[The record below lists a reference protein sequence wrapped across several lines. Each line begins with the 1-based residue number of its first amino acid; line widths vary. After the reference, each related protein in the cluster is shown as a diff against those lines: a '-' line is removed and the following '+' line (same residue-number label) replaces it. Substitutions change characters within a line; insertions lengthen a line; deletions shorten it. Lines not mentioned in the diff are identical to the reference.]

1 MQRTAINLAVL
12 ALATGLPWLSHA
24 ADEVTL
30 PKVQVTGSNIPRI
43 ASEPATPTLVLTR
56 ADIERTGLATVK
68 EVVDSL
74 VGASQHASGSNKNLS
89 DITGSNSYAAGASS
103 ASLRHLGQQATLV
116 LLNSR
121 RLSPFAMHDDPAMFT
136 DLNTL
141 PLDAV
146 ERIEVLRSG
155 GAAVYGSDAIAG
167 VINVITR
174 KDHQGVTVRAGHER
188 STHARDFRAS
198 SASITAGIGNYAED
212 RFNLMMNVELYRR
225 SSVMWGEVL
234 GKLDPSVGSYFPSFG
249 SPSTYSYPGNIIEA
263 GGALPGCAPANVVDG
278 LCMYDRYSRLEGQP
292 STERANLLLSGRL
305 QIAPEVEGFAEVLV
319 ASSDTRYTLSD
330 PAYGPPTFTNWFDPS
345 TGRTRLF
352 IERGLPREH
361 PLNPTGFDDVDF
373 RYRFAD
379 ADSHTLVESTGYRTL
394 AGLRGTSGAYDWE
407 TAAGVMGSRVVNSTR
422 GAYSDSGFKTMIGD
436 YNLPH
441 DPLFFNRGYRIG
453 QPNSAEVLNALF
465 PTFTHTGR
473 MKQAFIDG
481 RISGPVTT
489 LAGRPVD
496 MAFGFDLR
504 HESLSITPSANLASG
519 DIVGYGVAE
528 THGRRTFGS
537 LFTEANVPLGEHLEA
552 QAAARVDKYP
562 GFAAHVSP
570 KAGLRFEASPSLLL
584 RGSVE
589 AGFRAP
595 NLVESSQTTLY
606 SFDNWI
612 VDPKRCPQAEAL
624 ANALRAQAEALPE
637 NDPARVPLLARA
649 DIVVTQECSAGVA
662 AVRGSNPGL
671 QPEKSLGM
679 TAGLVFAPVE
689 SVQVEADL
697 WRIER
702 RNEIGYMTP
711 QTLINRED
719 TLAPGTV
726 QRLPLGTDR
735 SFSAA
740 EQMMYGVT
748 AGALSGTF
756 GRYENSAKTLA
767 QGVDVGMRSR
777 VLTAIGA
784 LSLSMQGSFLSE
796 FRQFSSERNAYG
808 DNLAGR
814 YGYPRWRAY
823 LTAALDHGPIS
834 NAVRLNYTAG
844 TRLQGDY
851 YDASYTEEACA
862 TAGWSP
868 GDCRVRRAFTV
879 DYAVAYTG
887 MKDLTLGLNIRNLF
901 GTAPPRDL
909 RALEESGGGIIP
921 QNLADASRR
930 TVRLT
935 MAYRFQ

>member
-1 MQRTAINLAVL
+1 ML
-12 ALATGLPWLSHA
+12 ALGAGFHEA
-24 ADEVTL
+24 AQAEPEMVL
-30 PKVQVTGSNIPRI
+30 PKVEVTGSHIRRVAAQPT
-43 ASEPATPTLVLTR
+43 TPTVVLTR
-56 ADIERTGLATVK
+56 EDIERGGFGTVK

-155 GAAVYGSDAIAG
+155 GAAAYGSDAIAG

-174 KDHQGVTVRAGHER
+174 KDFRGVTVRAGHER

-198 SASITAGIGNYAED
+198 SASITAGIGDLSED
-212 RFNLMMNVELYRR
+212 RFNLIMNVELYRR
-225 SSVMWGEVL
+225 SSVMWSEVM
-234 GKLDPSVGSYFPSFG
+234 GKLDPSLGSYFSSFG
-249 SPSTYSYPGNIIEA
+249 SPSTYSYPGNLIEA
-263 GGALPGCAPANVVDG
+263 GGALPGCAPEKIADG
-278 LCMYDRYSRLEGQP
+278 LCMYDRYSRLEAQP
-292 STERANLLLSGRL
+292 STERANLLLSGRV
-305 QIAPEVEGFAEVLV
+305 QVTPEVQGFAEVLV

-345 TGRTRLF
+345 TGQTRLF
-352 IERGLPREH
+352 VERGLPREH
-361 PLNPTGFDDVDF
+361 PLNPTGLDDTDF

-394 AGLRGTSGAYDWE
+394 AGLRGTSGAFDWE
-407 TAAGVMGSRVVNSTR
+407 AAGGLMGSRVVNSTR
-422 GAYSDSGFKTMIGD
+422 GAYSDSGFKATIGD
-436 YNLPH
+436 YTLPH
-441 DPLFFNRGYRIG
+441 DPDFFNRDYRIG
-453 QPNSAEVLNALF
+453 QPNSAEVLNQLF

-481 RISGPVTT
+481 RIAGPVTT
-489 LAGRPVD
+489 LDGRPVD

-537 LFTEANVPLGEHLEA
+537 LFTEANVPLSETFEA
-552 QAAARVDKYP
+552 QAAARLDKYP

-570 KAGLRFEASPSLLL
+570 KIGLRFEASPALLV
-584 RGSVE
+584 RGTVE

-595 NLVESSQTTLY
+595 NLVESSKTTLY
-606 SFDNWI
+606 SFDNWM

-624 ANALRAQAEALPE
+624 ASDLRAQAKALPE
-637 NDPARVPLLARA
+637 GDPARVPLLARA
-649 DIVVTQECSAGVA
+649 DIIVAQECTAGVA

-671 QPEKSLGM
+671 KPEKSIGA
-679 TAGLVFAPVE
+679 TVGLVFVPVRA
-689 SVQVEADL
+689 VQLEADL

-702 RNEIGYMTP
+702 RNEIGYLAP

-719 TLAPGTV
+719 TLPAGTV

-740 EQMMYGVT
+740 EQLMYGVT
-748 AGALSGTF
+748 AGALAGTF

-777 VLTAIGA
+777 WLTGLGA
-784 LSLSMQGSFLSE
+784 LSLSAQGSYLSE
-796 FRQFSSERNAYG
+796 FRQFSSERQAYG

-823 LTAALDHGPIS
+823 ATAALETGPIS
-834 NAVRLNYTAG
+834 NALRLNYTAG

-851 YDASYTEEACA
+851 YDVYYTAEACA
-862 TAGWSP
+862 SAGWSA
-868 GDCRVRRAFTV
+868 GDCRVRRAITL

-887 MKDLTLGLNIRNLF
+887 VKDLTLGLNIRNLF

-909 RALEESGGGIIP
+909 RALDESGGGIIP
-921 QNLADASRR
+921 QNLADAYRR
-930 TVRLT
+930 MVRVTL
-935 MAYRFQ
+935 AYAFQ